1 MIRPQ
6 SQKLADVGIHRG
18 RRARAQLAGR
28 QQSVRPELPAVHR
41 HGQGSAFQGVGVQ
54 EKGAALRER
63 GACGILI
70 IKKEEKR
77 ERRRGQK
84 AAAQRR
90 EKALAVVR
98 HV

>member
-1 MIRPQ
+1 MIGPQ
-6 SQKLADVGIHRG
+6 GQKLADVGIHRG
-18 RRARAQLAGR
+18 RRARAQLAGH

-41 HGQGSAFQGVGVQ
+41 HGQGPPFQGAGFQ
-54 EKGAALRER
+54 NQGAVLREG

-70 IKKEEKR
+70 VETEEKP

-84 AAAQRR
+84 AAAQRGQ
-90 EKALAVVR
+90 KVFAVVR